1 MGAENVVIDTAIGT
15 AIGEDAAAVTTD
27 IMIDELT
34 DALVEHFAKAYLEL
48 REKNDKYLSKFE
60 KLDQTLQADLAKG
73 KITKE
78 QYAAWQKSRVFSGKN
93 WEAMKNVIAEDIVHK
108 DEIAASMINDKK
120 IDVYALNHNFGT
132 YEIEKGSG
140 MYTSYTLYNHDS
152 VARLIQENPQLLP
165 PNKVPIAK
173 DKLWN
178 LKHLNNAVTQGILQ
192 GDSISGIAKRM
203 AAVTDMNKNSAIRN
217 ARTAMTGAQNAGR
230 QHAYERAENLGIDT
244 KRIWISTLDGRTRHE
259 HRALMGQKRGVDEPF
274 SIGPYEIMY
283 PGDPHAAP
291 EMVYNCR
298 CTTIASVDHHDYH
311 LEDRM
316 KKHLKE
322 KGEDYDEWVM
332 RDSFP
337 RYYNERLGDYL
348 DRYSKHLESLKF
360 SDWLM
365 EQALPDALIQAAWGD
380 KKYGYVY
387 NLLKNAKGVEGHGA
401 DANNFFYALKDLGQ
415 KSGIGNPPDVWKA
428 YMTGQLDAEDLKTFE
443 EIIKKY
449 LPSDIVPPS
458 AVTKADDIVEAV
470 KTADKIEDIPIHA
483 NAQKALDDIKLE
495 KGKPMTF
502 EEADNHHVNPNYTG
516 NNGNPFAKNCQT
528 DTFVYEC
535 RCQGWD
541 VQALG
546 ADKANK
552 KVFDL
557 QVELSWD
564 QSKGWINKTT
574 GQPPEK
580 LLCNAKNGTYDITG
594 SPKMRDWLESTV
606 GKNGERYALSVQFKS
621 GGRHIINM
629 DRDTDGVLRLID
641 NQRGPLEKHIWKGEK
656 EIKKYLDSMS
666 NINYVIRLDD
676 CVPNAKFLNGIT
688 EKAKTIDK
696 AIDTVKSTNKVD
708 LPENLDDLLMGSH
721 QFKGQKAGETALY
734 LADKFHDDDDLMYE
748 YWENYVKGKI
758 SDSKLDEIF
767 GFTGDQ
773 GVNFIKIDLS
783 QLQGKTWSQVYNELK
798 ANGGSYGM
806 LYNHL
811 KKFDPK
817 AEVAWQKYLAGEIDD
832 SKIDDLLLKFYEK
845 NPSQL
850 TTAASTI
857 VKTDLPDDL
866 FNVPADLKSKF
877 VDFADNN
884 YKALGPAQVYEDWKA
899 GKLKDSDIDKL
910 FGISATTPTTT
921 AVAVSPID
929 TAIDFDAIK
938 DKTWSQVYTDLKNN
952 KGSYGS
958 LYTNLKKHGD
968 AKEAWEKYLKGE
980 LKDDKIDK
988 ILAKSYPAKT
998 TSPITTKSLQD
1009 IIKDK
1014 KYDNDFMAELGNKL
1028 QEINIANGHPGSYD
1042 TWGDY
1047 LAGKLSA
1054 ADTKAIN
1061 DIISKDIT
1069 PVVPTPKAPVITKA
1083 DMPQKLG
1090 DLSDEDWQKVMD
1102 YMHGA
1107 GITKKHTYYS
1117 DWQSGKIDDPEID
1130 KILGIESTA
1139 PSSTAKVPSSATK
1152 KVITKADLPDAQSLV
1167 GKQFDDVYDTLN
1179 KKGISG
1185 GDMTQ
1190 HFNDWK
1196 ADKIYDPD
1204 LDKLFGVKSTPPA
1217 TTTTTVDF
1225 NPYKKKSM
1233 SDVLY
1238 NEMKPSGQYS
1248 SFYKTLKEIGDDTG
1262 LGSQSKV
1269 WKAWQD
1275 GKLSDADA
1283 KKIEKFLGGGKTA
1296 PTKKA
1301 STPTLT
1307 PEQQKKLD
1315 DAKQVL
1321 DDTKKKLEDAK
1332 KKLPPDKTYSGIW
1345 KYDVTL
1351 ADYESKKDK
1360 IAAKKI
1366 WFEDEIEKYEIH
1378 IDGLEDWEIKKLE
1391 AHKQHLKDL
1400 DEFDKLGAE
1409 YLKYKKEI
1417 DKIQDEVKAAQD
1429 EVTKLSPAGE
1439 MYTQTRKD
1447 NAKWFTKKAYQ
1458 SGDAYYTK
1466 QATQVHATATS
1477 AEHSAYYGYTSA
1489 SGSYNRPLAGFESPQ
1504 YSGANGWD
1512 EKYFKGVGNVPL
1524 NNEGS
1529 GKKIRDLT
1537 SFVEKSKMEDDIWI
1551 QTAQNFA
1558 TLEGKQGFLGVP
1570 YGALKNM
1577 SDAEL
1582 QQFVGVENQLGQF
1595 ISGSINRG
1603 GGSYTPGSMR
1613 INIYC
1618 PKGSEAL
1625 YVLEDGAFGK
1635 SEHEIIL
1642 QRGGTY
1648 RITKIYWGQDVE
1660 KGGRYLMVDMELRL
1674 ENGYNKYEK

>member
-15 AIGEDAAAVTTD
+15 AIGEDAAAITTD

-259 HRALMGQKRGVDEPF
+259 HRALMGQKRGVDKPF

-337 RYYNERLGDYL
+337 RHYNERLGDYL

-365 EQALPDALIQAAWGD
+365 EQALPDALIQAAWGN

-415 KSGIGNPPDVWKA
+415 KSGIGNPPNVWKA

-449 LPSDIVPPS
+449 LPTNI
-458 AVTKADDIVEAV
+458 ATKADDITEAV
-470 KTADKIEDIPIHA
+470 KAAD
-483 NAQKALDDIKLE
+483 KALDTAKVADKAIDTAIDEIKTHLPVTTAGLPPEIYSQLKDLDKGKIYSKWRAGEIADSEIDDIVLKHKANVDAQIAELEAKIKWE
-495 KGKPMTF
+495 KGPEMSF
-502 EEADNHHVNPNYTG
+502 DNADNFHVNPNYTTNSG
-516 NNGNPFAKNCQT
+516 IYSINCQT
-528 DTFVYEC
+528 CAFDYEARRQGYDVVVLGKDTSHKGIYKLQDKLAQD
-535 RCQGWD
+535 QG
-541 VQALG
+541 
-546 ADKANK
+546 
-552 KVFDL
+552 
-557 QVELSWD
+557 E
-564 QSKGWINKTT
+564 GWINRYT
-574 GQPPEK
+574 GRPPQK
-580 LLCNAKNGTYDITG
+580 LLKDFGYDEQYST
-594 SPKMRDWLESTV
+594 SKFFDSLENVV
-606 GKNGERYALSVQFKS
+606 GHNGERYTLSIRWKS
-621 GGRHIINM
+621 SGAHIINM
-629 DRDTDGVLRLID
+629 DRDENGVLRLID
-641 NQRGPLEKHIWKGEK
+641 NQRGKHEKHIWTGEA
-656 EIKKYLDSMS
+656 EIKKYFESVGS
-666 NINYVIRLDD
+666 IIQVYRVDD
-676 CVPNAKFLNGIT
+676 CIPNPKFFNMIVKKADTSIGDLAKL
-688 EKAKTIDK
+688 KATGKATKLESVVKATTAISKSDLPKYYDIDANSYVK
-696 AIDTVKSTNKVD
+696 VKSYLKNKG
-708 LPENLDDLLMGSH
+708 LSG
-721 QFKGQKAGETALY
+721 
-734 LADKFHDDDDLMYE
+734 ADRVNYYE
-748 YWENYVKGKI
+748 SWKKGKI
-758 SDSKLDEIF
+758 SDPKLDEIF

-798 ANGGSYGM
+798 ANSGSYGM

-884 YKALGPAQVYEDWKA
+884 YKALGPTQVYEDWKA

-910 FGISATTPTTT
+910 FGISATTPTTAT
-921 AVAVSPID
+921 AVVSPID

-968 AKEAWEKYLKGE
+968 AKEVWEKYLKGE

-1069 PVVPTPKAPVITKA
+1069 PVVPTPKA
-1083 DMPQKLG
+1083 
-1090 DLSDEDWQKVMD
+1090 S
-1102 YMHGA
+1102 
-1107 GITKKHTYYS
+1107 
-1117 DWQSGKIDDPEID
+1117 
-1130 KILGIESTA
+1130 
-1139 PSSTAKVPSSATK
+1139 
-1152 KVITKADLPDAQSLV
+1152 VITKADLPDAQSLV

-1217 TTTTTVDF
+1217 ATTTTVDF
-1225 NPYKKKSM
+1225 NSYKKKSM

-1283 KKIEKFLGGGKTA
+1283 KKIEKFLGGGKIA

-1321 DDTKKKLEDAK
+1321 GDTKKKLEDAK

-1345 KYDVTL
+1345 KDDVTL

-1447 NAKWFTKKAYQ
+1447 NAKWFTKKAYR

-1537 SFVEKSKMEDDIWI
+1537 SFIEKSKMEDDIWV

-1582 QQFVGVENQLGQF
+1582 QQFVGVENQFGQF

-1660 KGGRYLMVDMELRL
+1660 QGGRCLMVDMELRL